1 MCNFKLL
8 KVLVLVSVIVAG
20 CARGHDNL
28 WLDGQVPRDGAPA
41 YSYRILDHWD
51 NLDDTVERGYAG
63 HSIWG
68 WTSAELPSGRIAQ
81 YGALNQKIGING
93 IVLNNVNASPEVLD
107 HAHLLRVG
115 KIADILRHYGIKVY
129 LSVNFASPMHVGA
142 GADSTILSTADPLDK
157 RVRKWWNDKTAEIYE
172 IVPDFG
178 GFLVKASS
186 EGQPGPQDFGRS
198 HVDGANLLASALAD
212 HGGIVMWRAFVYSA
226 DSPDR
231 AMQAYDE
238 FMPFDGKFAD
248 NVAIQV
254 KNGPIDFQPREPFSP
269 LFGGMRRTSLAP
281 ELQITQEYLG
291 QGNHSVFLA
300 PMWKEFLDSDT
311 YRDGPGSLVSRVSGP
326 IIAGVANVGQD
337 ENWCGN
343 IFAQA
348 NWYAFGRLAWDP
360 SLSSDQIAEEWLRM
374 TFPCPLFISKRR
386 FTEKFIEPVKD
397 MMLSSWETCIDYMM
411 PLGLHHIFAWGHHY
425 GPEPWCDIPG
435 ARPDWLPSYYHKAD
449 SIGLGFDRTLD
460 GSAAVLQYNDPFC
473 TRVDDIRTCPEKYL
487 LWFHHVPWNF
497 RLRSGN
503 TLWVELCERYD
514 RGVKATRD
522 NVRLWESVKIY
533 VDRDRWNSIYEKL
546 KIQAQDA
553 AWWRDACLQYFAEF
567 SGMPYPEDI
576 EKPQVPLD
584 SLKRIHLDMTHHN

>member
-1 MCNFKLL
+1 M
-8 KVLVLVSVIVAG
+8 
-20 CARGHDNL
+20 
-28 WLDGQVPRDGAPA
+28 DGQVPRDGAPA

-68 WTSAELPSGRIAQ
+68 WTSEEFPSGRIAQ

-514 RGVKATRD
+514 RGVKAARD